1 MEDFFSIFIIFITVF
16 LIFTYYQSKYGEI
29 ITVRSEIDGKEYLV
43 RNNQKYAD
51 SEEAADTLAIIRNKL
66 VDLTNYLEKND
77 EKSSAVKRLLKNFRP
92 DNITE
97 SPKSSKFT
105 SYSVNKGEK
114 IVFCLRS
121 RDENE
126 KLIDINTLMFVAL
139 HELAHVMTKS
149 VGHTEEFWSNFRY
162 LLKNS
167 IKLGIYKYQDF
178 RKKPVKYCGIT
189 ITDTPYQK
197 K

>member
-1 MEDFFSIFIIFITVF
+1 
-16 LIFTYYQSKYGEI
+16 
-29 ITVRSEIDGKEYLV
+29 
-43 RNNQKYAD
+43 
-51 SEEAADTLAIIRNKL
+51 
-66 VDLTNYLEKND
+66 
-77 EKSSAVKRLLKNFRP
+77 
-92 DNITE
+92 
-97 SPKSSKFT
+97 
-105 SYSVNKGEK
+105 
-114 IVFCLRS
+114 
-121 RDENE
+121 
-126 KLIDINTLMFVAL
+126 MFVAL